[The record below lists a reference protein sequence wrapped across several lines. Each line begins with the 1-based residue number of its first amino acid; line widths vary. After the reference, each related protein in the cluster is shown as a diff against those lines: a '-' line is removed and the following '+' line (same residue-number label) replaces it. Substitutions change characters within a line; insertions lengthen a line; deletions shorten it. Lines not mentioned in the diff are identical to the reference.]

1 MSFPA
6 QRSHVK
12 ALGRAVPTLR
22 RVAAGAF
29 FCAAIFLATAARAEF
44 SMDDPQV
51 ARSISGQFVVS
62 TTTQHS
68 RLFYRPDFA
77 TDTHF
82 TRLEP
87 ALLAVAAERFKD
99 LLWQQL
105 GMKADSSWEGKIYL
119 SLRPADSPDDDVT
132 IASDYL
138 MRNWDYHV
146 VLPDILARTRYARA
160 LSSVLLLEIANR
172 ANPGIN
178 RSANVPQWLVD
189 GLARQV
195 LDEDTAK
202 VILAVPMGS
211 QNTLP
216 QSYVDENERGLDRLA
231 SAREILQNSAAL
243 TFNQLSWPTDEQ
255 ANGDDGGAYLASA
268 QLFAHELLGL
278 PGGQKKMRTLLARL
292 RDCQNWQTAFF
303 LVFHD
308 DFKHPLDVE
317 KWWSLRALNFAAH
330 NSSSQWTPFDSSVR
344 LARLLSVPVEVRNS
358 SNSFPAHAQ
367 ISLQAAM
374 HEFGPQQR
382 DDILRTIL
390 RNLELAQFRLAPQFA
405 GLAAGY
411 RDTVAGFLGELNK
424 PRVATVNKNG
434 SGKSRATVRDTL
446 RKLDA
451 LDNRRRDMI
460 ALMNLRL
467 VPRDMQNTLPRPA
480 NLTENNS
487 HL

>member
-1 MSFPA
+1 MSFSA

-22 RVAAGAF
+22 RTAAGAF
-29 FCAAIFLATAARAEF
+29 FCAVIFLAAAARAEF
-44 SMDDPQV
+44 SEDDPQV
-51 ARSISGQFVVS
+51 TRSISGQFVVS

-68 RLFYRPDFA
+68 RLFFLPDFA
-77 TDTHF
+77 NNTNF
-82 TRLEP
+82 VRLEP

-105 GMKADSSWEGKIYL
+105 GLRADSAWQGKIHL

-146 VLPDILARTRYARA
+146 VLPDILARTRYVRA

-172 ANPGIN
+172 DNPGIN
-178 RSANVPQWLVD
+178 RSTDVPQWLVD
-189 GLARQV
+189 GLAQQV
-195 LDEDTAK
+195 LDEDASK
-202 VILAVPMGS
+202 VVLAVPMGS

-216 QSYVDENERGLDRLA
+216 QSYVDEHERGLDHLV
-231 SAREILQNSAAL
+231 SARGILQNSAAL

-255 ANGDDGGAYLASA
+255 ANGDDGGVYLASA
-268 QLFAHELLGL
+268 ELLVHDLLGL
-278 PGGQKKMRTLLARL
+278 PGGPKKMRALLARL

-303 LVFHD
+303 QVFHD
-308 DFKHPLDVE
+308 DFKRPLDVE
-317 KWWSLRALNFAAH
+317 KWWSLRVINFAAH
-330 NSSSQWTPFDSSVR
+330 NSRSQWTPFDSSVR
-344 LARLLSVPVEVRNS
+344 LAGLLSVPVEIRNS

-374 HEFGPQQR
+374 HEFAPEQR
-382 DDILRTIL
+382 DNILHTIL
-390 RNLELAQFRLAPQFA
+390 RDLELAQFRLAPQFA

-411 RDTVAGFLGELNK
+411 RDTLAGFLGELNK
-424 PRVATVNKNG
+424 PRVATVNKTG
-434 SGKSRATVRDTL
+434 SGRSRATVRDTL

-451 LDNRRRDMI
+451 LDNRRRDLI
-460 ALMNLRL
+460 ARMNLRL
-467 VPRDMQNTLPRPA
+467 VPRDIQNTLPRPA

>member
-1 MSFPA
+1 LRHARSLDETVTITSFP
-6 QRSHVK
+6 
-12 ALGRAVPTLR
+12 
-22 RVAAGAF
+22 
-29 FCAAIFLATAARAEF
+29 FLDHWNYEV
-44 SMDDPQV
+44 D
-51 ARSISGQFVVS
+51 
-62 TTTQHS
+62 
-68 RLFYRPDFA
+68 
-77 TDTHF
+77 
-82 TRLEP
+82 
-87 ALLAVAAERFKD
+87 
-99 LLWQQL
+99 
-105 GMKADSSWEGKIYL
+105 
-119 SLRPADSPDDDVT
+119 
-132 IASDYL
+132 
-138 MRNWDYHV
+138 
-146 VLPDILARTRYARA
+146 LPDILSKTRYARA
-160 LSSVLLLEIANR
+160 MSGVLLLEFANR
-172 ANPGIN
+172 GANPGAGIGH
-178 RSANVPQWLVD
+178 SAEVPAWLVD
-189 GLARQV
+189 GLAQQV
-195 LDEDTAK
+195 LAADGDKVLLSAPIKKTED
-202 VILAVPMGS
+202 LAVSRINLTERSFDSLAAARPIL
-211 QNTLP
+211 QTLP
-216 QSYVDENERGLDRLA
+216 
-231 SAREILQNSAAL
+231 AL
-243 TFNQLSWPTDEQ
+243 TYDQLSWPTDNQMEG
-255 ANGDDGGAYLASA
+255 ADGGAYLASA

-460 ALMNLRL
+460 ARMNLRL